1 MHEEVLIQRITNAA
15 GLSRAGNRIQEAIWK
30 GIQYAKRNNMI
41 EVRGIF
47 VWHPANE
54 VTVRDRSDLDGS
66 MKKFQYVAP
75 EELAAAINETVE
87 SAISIKE
94 DEAISTAYRLLG
106 FERITNT
113 ARKLA
118 RKARPLASEHVSFDE
133 RNGLLIWE

>member
-1 MHEEVLIQRITNAA
+1 
-15 GLSRAGNRIQEAIWK
+15 
-30 GIQYAKRNNMI
+30 MI
-41 EVRGIF
+41 RRPPRSTTFPYPTLFRSVRGIF

-118 RKARPLASEHVSFDE
+118 RKARQLVSGHVSFDE